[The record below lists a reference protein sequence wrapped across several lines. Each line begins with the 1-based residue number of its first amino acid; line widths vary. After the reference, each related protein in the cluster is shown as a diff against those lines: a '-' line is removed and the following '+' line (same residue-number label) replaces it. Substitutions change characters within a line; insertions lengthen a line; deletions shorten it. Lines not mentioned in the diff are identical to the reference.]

1 MKNGIE
7 IKKVIQ
13 FLDEIGIAVIEKEL
27 PDSTFLPGLDIEND
41 RILVDYA
48 KLKYPGDILHE
59 AGHIAVTSLSER
71 KLIGTEKMPSEW
83 PTQGDEIASIL
94 WSFAALS
101 HLNLDPDFVFHD
113 NGYKNSSDWYIENFT
128 SGTYMGLPLLQW
140 LKMAYSDKEISK
152 NKNLAFPVMQNWLR
166 PD

>member
-13 FLDEIGIAVIEKEL
+13 FLDKIGIAVIEKEL
-27 PDSTFLPGLDIEND
+27 PDTTFLPGLNIEND
-41 RILVDYA
+41 RILIDYS

-59 AGHIAVTSLSER
+59 AGHIAVTSFSER

>member
-1 MKNGIE
+1 MKNEIE

-13 FLDEIGIAVIEKEL
+13 FLDEVGIAVIEKEL
-27 PDSTFLPGLDIEND
+27 PDTTFLPGLEIEND
-41 RILVDYA
+41 RILVDYG

-71 KLIGTEKMPSEW
+71 KFIGTDKMSADW
-83 PTQGDEIASIL
+83 PTQGDEIVSIL

-101 HLNLDPDFVFHD
+101 YLNLDSDFVFHPD
-113 NGYKNSSDWYIENFT
+113 GYKGSSNWFIENFT
-128 SGTYMGLPLLQW
+128 SGNYMGLPLLQW
-140 LKMAYSDKEISK
+140 FKMAYTNDEISENEK
-152 NKNLAFPVMQNWLR
+152 LAFPVMKNWLR

>member
-1 MKNGIE
+1 MENGIH
-7 IKKVIQ
+7 IKKIIK
-13 FLDEIGIAVIEKEL
+13 FLQEIGIQVVEKEL
-27 PDSTFLPGLDIEND
+27 PESTFLPGLTIEND
-41 RILVDYA
+41 QIIVDYA

-59 AGHIAVTSLSER
+59 AGHIAVTSPNDR

-101 HLNLDPDFVFHD
+101 HLNLDPNFVFHSD
-113 NGYKNSSDWYIENFT
+113 GYRNSSEWYIKNFT
-128 SGTYMGLPLLQW
+128 TGNYMGLPLLQW
-140 LKMAYSDKEISK
+140 LKMAYPNDKILENEK
-152 NKNLAFPVMQNWLR
+152 LAFPAMQNWLR

>member
-1 MKNGIE
+1 MENEIQ

-13 FLDEIGIAVIEKEL
+13 FLEEIGIQVIEKEL
-27 PDSTFLPGLDIEND
+27 SESTFLPGLTIEND
-41 RILVDYA
+41 RIMVDYT

-59 AGHIAVTSLSER
+59 AGHIAVTSSNDR
-71 KLIGTEKMPSEW
+71 KLISTEKMPSEW

-101 HLNLDPDFVFHD
+101 HLNLPSNFVFHA

-128 SGTYMGLPLLQW
+128 SGNYIGLPLLQW
-140 LKMAYSDKEISK
+140 LKMAYTNDEISENEK
-152 NKNLAFPVMQNWLR
+152 LAFPAMKNWLR

>member
-1 MKNGIE
+1 MENEIQ

-13 FLDEIGIAVIEKEL
+13 FLEEIGIQVVEKEL
-27 PDSTFLPGLDIEND
+27 PESTFLPGLTIEKNQ
-41 RILVDYA
+41 IIVDYT

-59 AGHIAVTSLSER
+59 AGHIAVTSTDDR
-71 KLIGTEKMPSEW
+71 KQIGTTKMPSEW

-101 HLNLDPDFVFHD
+101 YLELPPNFVFHP
-113 NGYKNSSDWYIENFT
+113 NGYKNSSDWYIENF
-128 SGTYMGLPLLQW
+128 SNGIYMGLPLLQW
-140 LKMAYSDKEISK
+140 LKMAYPNDEISENEK
-152 NKNLAFPVMQNWLR
+152 LAFPRMKNWLR

>member
-1 MKNGIE
+1 MKNEIQ

-13 FLDEIGIAVIEKEL
+13 FLEEIGIQVVEKEL
-27 PDSTFLPGLDIEND
+27 LESTFLPGLTIEND
-41 RILVDYA
+41 QIIVDYA

-59 AGHIAVTSLSER
+59 AGHIAVTSSNDR
-71 KLIGTEKMPSEW
+71 KLIGTEKMPAEW

-101 HLNLDPDFVFHD
+101 HLNLAPNFVFHAD
-113 NGYKNSSDWYIENFT
+113 GYKNSSDWYIENFT
-128 SGTYMGLPLLQW
+128 SGNYIGLPLLQW
-140 LKMAYSDKEISK
+140 LKMAYVNDEISENEK
-152 NKNLAFPVMQNWLR
+152 LAFPKMKNWIR